1 MSDTFVLLALVGCAP
16 DSPRG
21 MVLVPGG
28 EFTMGSDAADAL
40 ADEHPAHRVRV
51 AAFYM
56 DATEVT
62 NAQFAAFVQATGYV
76 TTAERVPDLAELM
89 RQVPPGTPDP
99 PKETL
104 VPGALVFVPPPDATL
119 DQHPHTWWQFIAGA
133 NWRHP
138 GGPSTSID
146 QKPDHPVVQ
155 VSFDDARA
163 YAKWANKRLPTE
175 AEWERAARGGLER
188 KPYVWGDAREP
199 DARRPPANLWDGA
212 FPRENALRD
221 GYATTAPVRSYPA
234 NVYGLFDMAGNVW
247 EWCADWYRPD
257 CYPARASK
265 GVIVDPRGPTDSFDP
280 NEPTVPKRVTRGG
293 SFLCSD
299 VYCCGFRPSARMKT
313 SADTGLVHTGFR
325 CVVSAP

>member
-212 FPRENALRD
+212 FPRENALSSTATRQRSFSAC
-221 GYATTAPVRSYPA
+221 GIRAGGTTARKRRGITWNGGHRDRKHLRNCTYCQRSGVMKESGGYPA
-234 NVYGLFDMAGNVW
+234 
-247 EWCADWYRPD
+247 
-257 CYPARASK
+257 
-265 GVIVDPRGPTDSFDP
+265 
-280 NEPTVPKRVTRGG
+280 
-293 SFLCSD
+293 LCGCDHS
-299 VYCCGFRPSARMKT
+299 GHRSIT
-313 SADTGLVHTGFR
+313 SVR
-325 CVVSAP
+325 Q